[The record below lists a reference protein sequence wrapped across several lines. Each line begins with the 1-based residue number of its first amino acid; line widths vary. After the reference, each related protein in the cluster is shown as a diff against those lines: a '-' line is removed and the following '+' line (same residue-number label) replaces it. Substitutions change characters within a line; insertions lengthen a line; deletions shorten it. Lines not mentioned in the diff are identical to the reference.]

1 MIIARITKIVLMIT
15 GLLQVVGQSAV
26 DGRSVEIGAG
36 KLVVVKFVT
45 NIVIVSRL

>member
-1 MIIARITKIVLMIT
+1 MIMAKITKIVLIIT

-26 DGRSVEIGAG
+26 DGRPVEIGIG
-36 KLVVVKFVT
+36 RLVVVKFVT

>member
-1 MIIARITKIVLMIT
+1 MNIVLMIT
-15 GLLQVVGQSAV
+15 GLPQIVEQSVA

-36 KLVVVKFVT
+36 RLVVVRFVT